1 MKLSK
6 LFVILM
12 RIVVAV
18 ALVIMMFK
26 IKEVYDLT
34 GEAPVDM
41 SLATLFLL
49 MIAFLID
56 EFGSECV
63 RKVRNAK

>member
-1 MKLSK
+1 MKYSK
-6 LFVILM
+6 LFVVLM
-12 RIVVAV
+12 RILVAV

-26 IKEVYDLT
+26 IKGVYDVT
-34 GEAPVDM
+34 GEAPLDM

-56 EFGSECV
+56 EYGSECV
-63 RKVRNAK
+63 RKVRNEK